1 MGILLFEGIR
11 IGGSAVFQFV
21 LCLVDV
27 SDGLVMSLMSREG
40 VGDVVFRRIVLG
52 LLAVN
57 CSLVAGFGFWSRTG
71 SDVVT
76 PPPDVAEPSFV
87 A

>member
-1 MGILLFEGIR
+1 MGDFPTSFGFAVVGILLFDGIR

-27 SDGLVMSLMSREG
+27 SDGLVMSLISRDG
-40 VGDVVFRRIVLG
+40 VGDVVFKRIVLG

-57 CSLVAGFGFWSRTG
+57 WSLVAGFEF
-71 SDVVT
+71 
-76 PPPDVAEPSFV
+76 
-87 A
+87 